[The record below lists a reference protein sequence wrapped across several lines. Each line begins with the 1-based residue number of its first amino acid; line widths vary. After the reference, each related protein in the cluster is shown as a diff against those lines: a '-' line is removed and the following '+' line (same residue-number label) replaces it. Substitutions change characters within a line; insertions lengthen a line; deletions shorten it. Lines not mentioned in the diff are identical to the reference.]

1 MALLMDGSPNT
12 VEMLKAVESSIA
24 DVAAI
29 ELIDVDIKM
38 GLALEE
44 ISESLMVYL
53 LQLGTQDPQYL
64 TRRQLGVSTIVLTP
78 PLRRWHALLSI
89 ALIYR
94 DAYHNQL
101 NERYLAKWKYF
112 NGVAAEARRTL
123 LQTGLGVVNGAIAKA
138 PTPVTGLAIG
148 QWSPGSYLVRIAWVD
163 SAGRV
168 GSASEATTVEL
179 VSGSAPTVT
188 APAPPAGISGWNV
201 YVAAIGSTPTLQNTS
216 PLGFATAW
224 VAPVAG
230 PAVGVAI
237 GDGQSPDRYI
247 ADNQSFFRR

>member
-12 VEMLKAVESSIA
+12 VETLKAVESSIA
-24 DVAAI
+24 DVAGI

-53 LQLGTQDPQYL
+53 IQLGTQDPQYL
-64 TRRQLGVSTIVLTP
+64 TRRQIGVSTIVLTP
-78 PLRRWHALLSI
+78 PLRRWHGMLSI

-112 NGVAAEARRTL
+112 NAVSAEARRTL
-123 LQTGLGVVNGAIAKA
+123 IQTGLGLVNAAVPKA
-138 PTPVTGLAIG
+138 PVAVTGLAIG
-148 QWSPGSYLVRIAWVD
+148 QWTPGTYVVRMAWVD

-168 GSASEATTVEL
+168 GSPGEAMTVEL
-179 VSGSAPTVT
+179 VSGSAPTVM
-188 APAPPAGISGWNV
+188 APPPPVGIVGWNV
-201 YVAAIGSTPTLQNTS
+201 YVAAIGSVPAQQNAS
-216 PLGFATAW
+216 QLGFATPW
-224 VAPVAG
+224 VAQVAGPVAG
-230 PAVGVAI
+230 DAI
-237 GDGQSPDRYI
+237 GDGQKPDRYI